1 MLKQMKLLLNYLA
14 KLLSLENARPHLR
27 VLGIL
32 KISLA
37 KSNGLC
43 FLRDL
48 WCVCGL
54 KGVETTFIVLL
65 KSTALSRRSSLKK
78 AFLVDH
84 VLQGMKSDPL

>member
-54 KGVETTFIVLL
+54 KGQYLAVSCVVSKEGVF
-65 KSTALSRRSSLKK
+65 SGSRFTSNEK
-78 AFLVDH
+78 
-84 VLQGMKSDPL
+84 